1 MNENFNTSFGIKL
14 TVPAVIREIK
24 SFIEEKKDFHYKI
37 IVGTDSLR
45 ISDNLADFVI
55 AIVVHRMGNGGRYFW
70 RRIETSKVFSLRDR
84 IIKEVTFSLETAKKI
99 LQEIEKASLQ
109 NFDFEIHIDVG
120 ENGETKKLIQEVVG
134 IVRANNLEPK
144 TKPESYAASSVAD
157 RLI

>member
-84 IIKEVTFSLETAKKI
+84 IIKEVMFSLETAKKI
-99 LQEIEKASLQ
+99 LQEIEKANLQ

>member
-99 LQEIEKASLQ
+99 LQEIEKANLQ